1 MGNKKSPTGQL
12 RIVAGNWRS
21 RRLEIADVPGLRP
34 TGERVRETLFN
45 WLAPTIAGSR
55 CLDLCAGTGALG
67 LESLSR
73 GATRTVFVEPSA
85 KAGAALKR
93 NIAALG
99 ATGASVISAD
109 ARDFLRS
116 GDLEAFDTV
125 FIDPPFSAGLHEE
138 LCRLLGERDWLA
150 QNVRIYIEMG
160 NSDDA
165 SFLPSNWKLLKDK
178 AAGNVRY
185 LLATN

>member
-1 MGNKKSPTGQL
+1 
-12 RIVAGNWRS
+12 
-21 RRLEIADVPGLRP
+21 VPGLRP
-34 TGERVRETLFN
+34 TSERVRETLFN

-73 GATRTVFVEPSA
+73 GATRAVFVEPSA

-93 NIAALG
+93 NIALLG
-99 ATGASVISAD
+99 ARDAAVIPAD

-116 GDLEAFDTV
+116 GDLETFDVV

-138 LCRLLGERDWLA
+138 LCRLLTGRGWLA
-150 QNVRIYIEMG
+150 QNVRIYIEMS
-160 NSDDA
+160 NSDEA
-165 SFLPSNWKLLKDK
+165 SFLPSNWKVLKDK
-178 AAGNVRY
+178 TAGNVRY
-185 LLATN
+185 LLATT